1 MSKVPKVILLIEKSR
16 AFGRGL
22 LHGIVQYSNLHGP
35 WLFYMEPEIS
45 KKSRKHPYDWIK
57 DLQADGIIGYT
68 WDANLVKA
76 IVSLGCPAIIRG
88 LEKTTRNVY
97 CIITTGLRL
106 HGLPSSIS
114 WSSDSED
121 YIVALMI

>member
-45 KKSRKHPYDWIK
+45 KRAEGTHTI
-57 DLQADGIIGYT
+57 
-68 WDANLVKA
+68 
-76 IVSLGCPAIIRG
+76 G
-88 LEKTTRNVY
+88 LETFKRM
-97 CIITTGLRL
+97 
-106 HGLPSSIS
+106 
-114 WSSDSED
+114 E
-121 YIVALMI
+121 